1 MVWAVVSFV
10 AVFLLLGSGL
20 LLMFYREAML
30 QRISYVVNPR
40 AEKQNLMGT
49 IQQTGAS
56 LTELVGQFDRVLP
69 KSKEEISVIEQR
81 LIRAGY
87 REHSAVQVFY
97 GMKVITPIL
106 LCLLFLAAGLMS
118 ASPFFGWAV
127 GLGGGFILPDFW
139 LGRMIARRQKSI
151 RRGLPDALDFMVIC
165 IEAGLS
171 LDAAVGRH
179 AVGIHVGHEHA
190 LDRSRQLVLTRQF
203 GRERRHR
210 DVLARRIE
218 VGVGDQKDRSAR
230 TAQGTMIQP
239 ISANQPSARVLGGG
253 GDHGLVA
260 HMSVVIATSDQ
271 NATRPCERSGLPFT
285 YTTIATIHNVPSM
298 SSVSGMEFQSPRPN
312 LGEDPGHRGRS
323 GA

>member
-40 AEKQNLMGT
+40 AEKPNLMGT

-171 LDAAVGRH
+171 LDAAVGRTAEELAIPH
-179 AVGIHVGHEHA
+179 PA
-190 LDRSRQLVLTRQF
+190 LSDELSIVVLETRAGRARSDAWRQF
-203 GRERRHR
+203 GERTAVDSVR
-210 DVLARRIE
+210 VLATILIQSEQLGTSISKTLRVHADSLRVKRRQQIE
-218 VGVGDQKDRSAR
+218 EQAAKTTVKLVFPLVLC
-230 TAQGTMIQP
+230 IF
-239 ISANQPSARVLGGG
+239 PSLFVVL
-253 GDHGLVA
+253 LA
-260 HMSVVIATSDQ
+260 PSVIV
-271 NATRPCERSGLPFT
+271 
-285 YTTIATIHNVPSM
+285 M
-298 SSVSGMEFQSPRPN
+298 MEAFSN
-312 LGEDPGHRGRS
+312 S
-323 GA
+323 FK